1 MPVRTTL
8 AVLAVSLSLIANA
21 NAKAAN
27 DVPAVDVAGV
37 AKAIEDNY
45 FDPAQGKKIADAL
58 RADAAAHKFDAL
70 HDDRDLATALSDRL
84 RPFDQHFRVHWSP
97 VAPAASAQTNAPA
110 PAGSPSAGA
119 PPVDTDR
126 LSNYGVRRVE
136 VQPGNIGYIDLRQFA
151 DFEFGKPDQPG
162 RQAIEAALQLVAG
175 SDALIIDLRDNGG
188 GSPAMVGYL
197 ASAFTPKGAN
207 IFNTFHAREG
217 SMSEAPEES
226 FAKPRLDVPLYVLTS
241 ARTGSAAESFAYT
254 LKNAHRAIL
263 VGEATAGAANP
274 GGDVDAGHGFSVFVS
289 RASPISPITG
299 RNWEGTGV
307 QPDVAAIPAAAMQTA
322 KALAL
327 EAVIK
332 KTPADQST
340 DARWALEALHAETG
354 APATVAI
361 DDFVGNYDVV
371 VIARQ
376 DGRLSMHKG
385 RRPAVLLLPLGDDV
399 FSVAGEFQPPHPLR
413 TRPTTQGDSARVD
426 DLGRRFD
433 ALSARLA
440 GDQGGNGFDVT
451 RPCDSRLNTSPC
463 RKG

>member
-1 MPVRTTL
+1 MPFRTTL
-8 AVLAVSLSLIANA
+8 AILSVSLSLIANA
-21 NAKAAN
+21 HAGAAH
-27 DVPAVDVAGV
+27 DVPAQDVADV

-58 RADAAAHKFDAL
+58 RADATAHKFDAI

-97 VAPAASAQTNAPA
+97 AAPAAPAASAQANAPA
-110 PAGSPSAGA
+110 PDAA

-126 LSNYGVRRVE
+126 LGNYGVRRVE

-162 RQAIEAALQLVAG
+162 RQAIEAALQVVAG

-217 SMSEAPEES
+217 TMSETPAES

-254 LKNAHRAIL
+254 LKNAHRATI

-289 RASPISPITG
+289 RASPVSPITG
-299 RNWEGTGV
+299 RNWEGDGV
-307 QPDVAAIPAAAMQTA
+307 QPDVAANPATALPIA

-332 KTPADQST
+332 KTPADQAV

-354 APATVAI
+354 APATVAF
-361 DDFVGNYDVV
+361 DDFVGNYDVL
-371 VIARQ
+371 VIAQQ
-376 DGRLSMHKG
+376 DGRLSMRKG
-385 RRPAVLLLPLGDDV
+385 RRPAVMLLPLGNDV
-399 FSVAGEFQPPHPLR
+399 FSVAGESSRRVRFERDPQHKVTALESM
-413 TRPTTQGDSARVD
+413 TSDGDSSRYLRDSQANK
-426 DLGRRFD
+426 
-433 ALSARLA
+433 A
-440 GDQGGNGFDVT
+440 GMGAM
-451 RPCDSRLNTSPC
+451 
-463 RKG
+463 